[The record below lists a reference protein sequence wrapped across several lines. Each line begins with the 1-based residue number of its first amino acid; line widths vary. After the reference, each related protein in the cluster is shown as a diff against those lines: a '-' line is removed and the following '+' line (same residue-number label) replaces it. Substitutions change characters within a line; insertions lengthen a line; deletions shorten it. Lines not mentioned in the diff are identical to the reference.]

1 MKHVYL
7 TMDAIKA
14 ALQSHVITLTEAKE
28 LEQTLQRCKN
38 NADHGRHRKAS

>member
-14 ALQSHVITLTEAKE
+14 ALEGHAITLTEAKE

-38 NADHGRHRKAS
+38 NTHHGQHQKAS

>member
-14 ALQSHVITLTEAKE
+14 ALEGHAITLTEAKE

-38 NADHGRHRKAS
+38 NAEHSRHKKAS